1 MRAQGCGVGP
11 FKYLSR
17 VSLWGHKKKGGKN
30 FFLSLSFWF
39 GFGSLSTFRFFLYL
53 RELLC
58 DKLKKKRE
66 KKFGEEKWFK
76 NQSKN
81 HPKKK
86 KKKNSRDFVCVG
98 VPRRREQERQR
109 ERETERDT
117 ERDGE

>member
-1 MRAQGCGVGP
+1 MV
-11 FKYLSR
+11 L
-17 VSLWGHKKKGGKN
+17 VLLNISLECSFGATKKKAGK
-30 FFLSLSFWF
+30 FFFSPSFWF

-66 KKFGEEKWFK
+66 KKFGEEKWSK

-81 HPKKK
+81 HKKK

-109 ERETERDT
+109 ERETQRDT

>member
-1 MRAQGCGVGP
+1 VV
-11 FKYLSR
+11 L
-17 VSLWGHKKKGGKN
+17 VLLNISLECRFGATKKKGGKK
-30 FFLSLSFWF
+30 FFFSLSFWF

-66 KKFGEEKWFK
+66 KKFGEEKWSK

-86 KKKNSRDFVCVG
+86 KKKKLERLCVCW
-98 VPRRREQERQR
+98 RATAARARETERQ
-109 ERETERDT
+109 RETERDT